1 MLYKILR
8 WIDKVIYELDLP
20 LELTMV
26 YLMFHV
32 SMLRKFMGDPNSIMS
47 LEGVDVEEN
56 FTYEEVPVEIL
67 ELYMKRLRN
76 EEVASAKVL
85 WRKQQVESAL
95 WEAEADIMKRYPNSF
110 LLL

>member
-32 SMLRKFMGDPNSIMS
+32 SMLRKFMGDLNSIKS

-56 FTYEEVPVEIL
+56 FIYEEVPVEIFGVVY
-67 ELYMKRLRN
+67 EKIK
-76 EEVASAKVL
+76 E
-85 WRKQQVESAL
+85 
-95 WEAEADIMKRYPNSF
+95 
-110 LLL
+110 